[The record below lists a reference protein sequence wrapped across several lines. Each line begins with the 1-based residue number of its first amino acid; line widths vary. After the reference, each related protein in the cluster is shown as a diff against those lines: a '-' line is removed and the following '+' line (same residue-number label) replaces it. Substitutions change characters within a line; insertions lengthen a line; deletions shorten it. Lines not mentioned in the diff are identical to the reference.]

1 MFKDLVR
8 SSGCKQFGK
17 GTKTVSEQTLRQIM
31 RDEADL
37 LLRPS
42 GFVFH
47 ESRCGST
54 LVANMLTRYD
64 SGNLVYSEST
74 PPSKILNHCAGCNEE
89 RKVELFRL
97 AIDSM

>member
-54 LVANMLTRYD
+54 LVANMLTEAR
-64 SGNLVYSEST
+64 GEKER
-74 PPSKILNHCAGCNEE
+74 PP
-89 RKVELFRL
+89 R
-97 AIDSM
+97 SMNIVQSWHLTMFKRIK